1 MSIASSYKLTSKTVP
16 TDKLLL
22 DPNNP
27 RLSLGWDTSKKYPPS
42 KVASE
47 DLQKQVYQTVL
58 KGKHRVDKL
67 IQSISTKGF
76 VPGSQPVI
84 VKKIQDKSLVL
95 EGNRR
100 TTAIRYLLQRQ
111 DKVSADILKSIKSI
125 PVEIFEYIPNK
136 KHSEE
141 EVVDVL
147 LGTIHVEGPE
157 SWGAMEKAYYIYRT
171 YEREL
176 VRQTKAKVFSWNKP
190 IAKLVAEQYSL
201 SPSALKKVIGIYRIF
216 FSMRKKKYKVKAE
229 TYSLLEMA
237 ISSKAA
243 RDKVFEYDE
252 KKLRMSSGGMEAFSK
267 LCLESDSPVKNPPA
281 FRAFNFIVQN
291 GTEYQINQ
299 VVEQKKDPNDI
310 KAKARQRKDNKAF
323 RNKLEDV
330 IDDLERLHPNQFQAT
345 KEEEKLIREL
355 KSLVD
360 SKFVKLLPKKN
371 DRRLIKAK

>member
-1 MSIASSYKLTSKTVP
+1 MSIASSYKLTSKTVS

-42 KVASE
+42 KVASD

-84 VKKIQDKSLVL
+84 VKKVKDKYLVL

-136 KHSEE
+136 KHSED

-176 VRQTKAKVFSWNKP
+176 VRQTKAKVFS
-190 IAKLVAEQYSL
+190 LSL
-201 SPSALKKVIGIYRIF
+201 IHI
-216 FSMRKKKYKVKAE
+216 
-229 TYSLLEMA
+229 
-237 ISSKAA
+237 
-243 RDKVFEYDE
+243 
-252 KKLRMSSGGMEAFSK
+252 
-267 LCLESDSPVKNPPA
+267 
-281 FRAFNFIVQN
+281 
-291 GTEYQINQ
+291 
-299 VVEQKKDPNDI
+299 
-310 KAKARQRKDNKAF
+310 
-323 RNKLEDV
+323 
-330 IDDLERLHPNQFQAT
+330 
-345 KEEEKLIREL
+345 
-355 KSLVD
+355 
-360 SKFVKLLPKKN
+360 
-371 DRRLIKAK
+371 

>member
-84 VKKIQDKSLVL
+84 VKKIKDKYLVL

-136 KHSEE
+136 KHSED

-157 SWGAMEKAYYIYRT
+157 SWGAMEKAYYIY
-171 YEREL
+171 L
-176 VRQTKAKVFSWNKP
+176 
-190 IAKLVAEQYSL
+190 SL
-201 SPSALKKVIGIYRIF
+201 IHIW
-216 FSMRKKKYKVKAE
+216 
-229 TYSLLEMA
+229 T
-237 ISSKAA
+237 
-243 RDKVFEYDE
+243 
-252 KKLRMSSGGMEAFSK
+252 
-267 LCLESDSPVKNPPA
+267 
-281 FRAFNFIVQN
+281 
-291 GTEYQINQ
+291 
-299 VVEQKKDPNDI
+299 
-310 KAKARQRKDNKAF
+310 
-323 RNKLEDV
+323 
-330 IDDLERLHPNQFQAT
+330 
-345 KEEEKLIREL
+345 
-355 KSLVD
+355 
-360 SKFVKLLPKKN
+360 LPTTPYV
-371 DRRLIKAK
+371 